1 MFDTKEKK
9 EVISKHQNHTTDTG
23 SPEVQVAIF
32 TARIKEIAEHLSK
45 NKKDFGAL
53 RGLQKLVS
61 KRKKLVSYLQKT
73 DASKYSQLVKELG
86 IRG

>member
-1 MFDTKEKK
+1 MLDKKSKK
-9 EVISKHQNHTTDTG
+9 EVVVKHQVHTTDSG

-32 TARIKEIAEHLSK
+32 TAHIKQIAEHLSK
-45 NKKDFGAL
+45 NKKDYSAL

-61 KRKKLVSYLQKT
+61 KRKKLMEYLLKKDPT
-73 DASKYSQLVKELG
+73 KYSALIKELG